1 MAPLKVLICG
11 GGCAGPALAYWLNR
25 SGHQVTVIERFPIL
39 RAAGSQIDLRGA
51 GIEAVKRM
59 GLLEAIRG
67 ILVDE
72 AGAAMLD
79 SHGNAI
85 AQIMAN
91 KSGQGAQSLT
101 SEYELM
107 RGDLVRILYAATKD
121 NVEYIFGKTV
131 DHFEQDDQQ
140 VTVTFS
146 DGSSDTFDLLVGA
159 DGQGSRIRKAILP
172 PGTPDPYFKFGTHVA
187 YWFIPRLEG
196 DNNMMNVYNSP
207 GGRMVMR
214 RSHSPT
220 ETQVLCY
227 LRDSSPEISSIH
239 RASVDK
245 QKAFWTQRFRNAGWQ
260 IDRFLEG
267 MKTTDNWYCQEVVQV
282 HTETWSKGR
291 VVLLGDAA
299 HCPSPFSGMGTS
311 AALVGAYVLAGEIS
325 QHSDDF
331 PQAFAEYDKILRPF
345 VKEVQQV
352 HPFLLRLGMPD
363 TWWGIAIL
371 RFIFQTLC
379 FLRIPELLSRFMNER
394 DGGWQLPDYPAL
406 KAAEQ

>member
-25 SGHQVTVIERFPIL
+25 CGHHVTVVERFPVL
-39 RAAGSQIDLRGA
+39 RATGSQIDLRGA
-51 GIEAVKRM
+51 AIEAVKRM
-59 GLLEAIRG
+59 GLVEAIRG

-72 AGAAMLD
+72 AGANMVD
-79 SHGNAI
+79 SQGNVL

-91 KSGQGAQSLT
+91 KSGQGAQSFT

-107 RGDLVRILYAATKD
+107 RGDLVRIFYQATKD

-131 DHFEQDDQQ
+131 EHFEQDDQQ
-140 VTVTFS
+140 VTATFS

-159 DGQGSRIRKAILP
+159 DGQGSRIRKEILP
-172 PGTPDPYFKFGTHVA
+172 PGIPDPYFKFKAHVA
-187 YWFIPRLEG
+187 YWFIPRVEE
-196 DNNMMNVYNSP
+196 DDNMMNAYHCP
-207 GGRMVMR
+207 GNRMIMR

-220 ETQVLCY
+220 ETQVLCF
-227 LRDSSPEISSIH
+227 LWDGSPEVSSVH
-239 RASVDK
+239 RASVEK
-245 QKAFWTQRFRNAGWQ
+245 QKEFWSQRFRDAGWQ
-260 IDRFLEG
+260 IERFLEG

-282 HTETWSKGR
+282 RTDTWSKGR

-299 HCPSPFSGMGTS
+299 YCPSPFTGMGTS

-325 QHSDDF
+325 QHGDNFS
-331 PQAFAEYDKILRPF
+331 QAFAEYDKILRPF
-345 VKEVQQV
+345 VKELQGVS
-352 HPFLLRLGMPD
+352 PFLLKLCMPE

-371 RFIFQTLC
+371 HFIFRTLC
-379 FLRIPELLSRFMNER
+379 FFRIPELASRFTKER
-394 DGGWQLPDYPAL
+394 DGGWQLPNYPAL